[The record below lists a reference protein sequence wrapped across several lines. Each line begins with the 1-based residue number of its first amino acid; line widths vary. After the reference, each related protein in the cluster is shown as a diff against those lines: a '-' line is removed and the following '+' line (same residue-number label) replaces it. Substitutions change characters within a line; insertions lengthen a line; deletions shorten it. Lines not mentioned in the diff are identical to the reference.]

1 MTDCKKME
9 QTEDLR
15 SITLYTTETVLEE
28 EDEVI
33 KDNAVYTTIFTIK
46 TMFSHTK
53 CYMFQPRRVTNNHQA
68 QNVQK
73 DSSYHLKCFSF

>member
-1 MTDCKKME
+1 MTDCKKIV
-9 QTEDLR
+9 QTEDVL

-28 EDEVI
+28 EDEVR

-53 CYMFQPRRVTNNHQA
+53 CYMLKPRRVTNNHQV
-68 QNVQK
+68 QNV
-73 DSSYHLKCFSF
+73 